1 MKYTIYWNTNI
12 PEARRRNGCKA
23 LGISTSMSV
32 NRMADVEIDDSKKD
46 VLDFCLQQKF
56 IEIRKVWKK
65 Q

>member
-12 PEARRRNGCKA
+12 SEERRVKGCAA
-23 LGISTSMSV
+23 LGIPTFMSV

-56 IEIRKVWKK
+56 IQIRKLCK
-65 Q
+65 